1 MLLNKKTL
9 FHFATLLTSAVGV
22 LAQEGAVAP
31 EDSAVV
37 KLTSETFEQF
47 IKDNSLAL
55 VEFFAPWCGHC
66 KTLGPQF
73 VKAADAL
80 QEKDIPLAQVD
91 CTEQQELC
99 MSQGIRGY
107 PSLKT
112 FKDNDI
118 SNPRDYEGARSADA
132 IINYMIKQTLPVVQN
147 VESEKALNEIVQNAT
162 VPVII
167 SNGASKLNETFYQ
180 IANKFSDE
188 YIFASCPELKSELS
202 LQLPGVAEP
211 IVFNGDVKKAETD
224 AEVLESWIKVE
235 ALPYFGEVNGST
247 FSSYLESGIPLAYFF
262 YTDDEELK
270 EYAPFF
276 TELAKEHR
284 GKLNFASLDS
294 RKFGRHAES
303 LNMREQFPLFAVHN
317 VTSNLKY
324 GLPQL
329 AQEEFEKL
337 TDTVKLETK
346 HISKL
351 VKDLLTGKAE
361 PIVKSEEIPE
371 VQESNVYKIVGKTH
385 EDLIND
391 NKKDVLVKY
400 YAPWCGH
407 CKRLAPIY
415 EELANILASD
425 KSAAKNFIIGEVD
438 ATLNDIQDVMIEG
451 YPTIILYPA
460 GKDAEPVLFNS
471 QRDLDSFLSF
481 LEENAGNKVDTAVVR
496 EAYEKELAAKE
507 EAEDEEEDAEE
518 TAHDELWVAP
528 LALAHNCVNSY
539 IHWQHK

>member
-22 LAQEGAVAP
+22 LAQDGAVAP
-31 EDSAVV
+31 DDSAVV

-66 KTLGPQF
+66 KTLGPQL

-80 QEKDIPLAQVD
+80 LEKDIPLAQVD

-112 FKDNDI
+112 FKDHDV
-118 SNPRDYEGARSADA
+118 SSPKDYEGARSAEA
-132 IINYMIKQTLPVVQN
+132 IINYMIKQTLPVVQIA
-147 VESEKALNEIVQNAT
+147 ESEESLNEIVQNAT
-162 VPVII
+162 LPIII
-167 SNGASKLNETFYQ
+167 SNGASALNESFHQ

-188 YIFASCPELKSELS
+188 YIFVSCPQLKSELS
-202 LQLPGVAEP
+202 LQLPGIAEP
-211 IVFNGDVKKAETD
+211 IVFNGDVKKAESD
-224 AEVLESWIKVE
+224 ADVLENWIKVE
-235 ALPYFGEVNGST
+235 ALPYFGEVNGNT
-247 FSSYLESGIPLAYFF
+247 FAAYLDSGLPLAYFF
-262 YTDDEELK
+262 YTDDEEL
-270 EYAPFF
+270 EEFAPFF

-329 AQEEFEKL
+329 AEEEFEKL
-337 TDTVKLETK
+337 TNTVKLETK

-351 VKDLLTGKAE
+351 VKDLLSGKAE

-371 VQESNVYKIVGKTH
+371 VQESNVHKIVGKTH
-385 EDLIND
+385 ENLIKD

-415 EELANILASD
+415 EELADILASD
-425 KSAAKNFIIGEVD
+425 KNAEKNFIIGEVD

-451 YPTIILYPA
+451 YPTIVLYPA
-460 GKDAEPVLFNS
+460 GKNAEPVLFNA
-471 QRDLDSFLSF
+471 QRDLDSFLAF
-481 LEENAGNKVDTAVVR
+481 LEENAGNKIDTAAVR
-496 EAYEKELAAKE
+496 EAYEKEVAAQDDAKDDEGATKE
-507 EAEDEEEDAEE
+507 ID
-518 TAHDELWVAP
+518 HDEL
-528 LALAHNCVNSY
+528 
-539 IHWQHK
+539 

>member
-1 MLLNKKTL
+1 MLLNKKTV
-9 FHFATLLTSAVGV
+9 FHTATLLASALGV
-22 LAQEGAVAP
+22 AAQEGAVAP

-37 KLTSETFEQF
+37 KLTSETFEDF
-47 IKDNSLAL
+47 IKENSLAL

-112 FKDNDI
+112 FKDHDVA
-118 SNPRDYEGARSADA
+118 NPKDYEGARSAEA
-132 IINYMIKQTLPVVQN
+132 IINYMLKQTLPVVQ
-147 VESEKALNEIVQNAT
+147 VFDSEETLNEFLANAT
-162 VPVII
+162 LPVVI
-167 SNGASKLNETFYQ
+167 SNGAAALNETFYQ
-180 IANKFSDE
+180 TANKYSDE
-188 YIFASCPELKSELS
+188 YSFATCSELKSELS
-202 LQLPGVAEP
+202 LQLPGVSEP
-211 IVFNGDVKKAETD
+211 IVYNGNVEKIEETP
-224 AEVLESWIKVE
+224 EVLEDWLKVE

-247 FSSYLESGIPLAYFF
+247 FASYLESGLPLAYFF
-262 YTDDEELK
+262 YTNEDELE
-270 EYAPFF
+270 EYTPFF
-276 TELAKEHR
+276 TELAKQHR

-303 LNMREQFPLFAVHN
+303 LNMREQFPLFAIHN

-337 TDTVKLETK
+337 TETVKLETK
-346 HISKL
+346 HIKNL
-351 VKDLLTGKAE
+351 VTDLLSSKAE

-385 EDLIND
+385 DDLIKD

-415 EELANILASD
+415 EELADILEAE
-425 KSAAKNFIIGEVD
+425 KNFVIGEVD
-438 ATLNDIQDVMIEG
+438 ATLNDIQDVVIEG
-451 YPTIILYPA
+451 YPTIVFYPA
-460 GKDAEPVLFNS
+460 GKNAEPVVFNS
-471 QRDLDSFLSF
+471 QRDLESFLTF
-481 LEENAGNKVDTAVVR
+481 IEENAGNKIDIKSVR
-496 EAYEKELAAKE
+496 EAYEKKQAEKVE
-507 EAEDEEEDAEE
+507 EAEEEATE
-518 TAHDELWVAP
+518 HDEL
-528 LALAHNCVNSY
+528 
-539 IHWQHK
+539 